1 MNEKIKSCFTPHAL
15 MHSLFGL
22 GLGLIVAA
30 LVPGLASLWIGVVL
44 CVVAF
49 AMDAMRKG

>member
-1 MNEKIKSCFTPHAL
+1 MNKKSKDCFTPHTM

-22 GLGLIVAA
+22 GLGLI
-30 LVPGLASLWIGVVL
+30 LVVLIPSLANLWLGVVL

-49 AMDAMRKG
+49 ALDAMRKN

>member
-1 MNEKIKSCFTPHAL
+1 MNSKMKACFSPHVL

-49 AMDAMRKG
+49 ALDAMKKN

>member
-1 MNEKIKSCFTPHAL
+1 MNAKMKSCFDPHVL

-22 GLGLIVAA
+22 GLGLILAA
-30 LVPGLASLWIGVVL
+30 LIPGLASLWIGVAI

-49 AMDAMRKG
+49 VLDWMRK